1 MSQISIIQEHAQT
14 SQPEDFD
21 TYEEYLDSFI
31 SYWDMEYLE
40 NLDVARH
47 LVELGLNVKVQIVSW
62 AEFLRL
68 KKLDKNNADL
78 NNANL
83 EEPSEITDQK

>member
-31 SYWDMEYLE
+31 SY
-40 NLDVARH
+40 
-47 LVELGLNVKVQIVSW
+47 
-62 AEFLRL
+62 
-68 KKLDKNNADL
+68 
-78 NNANL
+78 
-83 EEPSEITDQK
+83 